1 MTDFTAKAHE
11 KDPAYGWVMVFA
23 VFLLSALA
31 FGALGSIS
39 VFSNHFR
46 ASLVGV
52 AVKPRWGTRSSLL
65 LGLVRDSVG
74 LYCRPLRYALVW
86 PDRGACHVC

>member
-31 FGALGSIS
+31 LERLALYRFS
-39 VFSNHFR
+39 SNHFR
-46 ASLVGV
+46 ASLAGV
-52 AVKPRWGTRSSLL
+52 AVKPRWGTRSSLSPRPCSGFCGAIL
-65 LGLVRDSVG
+65 PTALVRAG
-74 LYCRPLRYALVW
+74 LA
-86 PDRGACHVC
+86 